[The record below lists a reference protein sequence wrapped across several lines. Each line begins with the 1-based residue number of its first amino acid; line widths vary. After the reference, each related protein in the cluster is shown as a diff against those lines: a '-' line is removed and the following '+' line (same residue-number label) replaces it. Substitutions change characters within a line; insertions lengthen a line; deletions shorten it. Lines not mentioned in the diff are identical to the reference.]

1 MAKSYSLVFIV
12 LFLLTL
18 GSCQSLEQIPIDYLQ
33 PADLSFPRQLR
44 KVAIVNNTSDAPD
57 NKLITETEKIKEGTP
72 LISRATA
79 YANGDPK
86 TATESLAEE
95 IAQQNYF
102 DEVVICDSALRA
114 NDKLARESTLSQ
126 EEVRQLTSNL
136 GVDFIIALENL
147 QLKATKTVRYLDEF
161 NCFQGAVDVK
171 VYPTVKVYL
180 PERSRPMTTLH
191 PNDSIF
197 WEEFGGTAIEAAT
210 RMIPDKQMLEEAA
223 AFAGTVPVKN
233 IVPIW
238 KKGTRYLYTG
248 GSVPMRDAA
257 IYVRENSWDDAY
269 ELWRQAF
276 DAGAAA
282 CKDAVF
288 FAGALAA
295 LLVFPAHGAFFSSL
309 SRPSEPKAKA
319 LACASG
325 GVGCGGR
332 VAVIFCAVFRLRQP
346 LCEGT
351 RALWQPH
358 NHGPHHALGLRL
370 REHRLLRRVFQP
382 PACPAPREPH
392 IICQNAPEQSGAF
405 SFSVTL

>member
-33 PADLSFPRQLR
+33 PADLSFPPQLR

-126 EEVRQLTSNL
+126 EEVRQLASNL

-197 WEEFGGTAIEAAT
+197 WEAIEAAT

-276 DAGAAA
+276 EGT
-282 CKDAVF
+282 KNQKKKMR
-288 FAGALAA
+288 AA
-295 LLVFPAHGAFFSSL
+295 LNIAVYYEMKDSL
-309 SRPSEPKAKA
+309 AKA
-319 LACASG
+319 EEWAEKAQQLAKKIDKKNITDSPQATIDD
-325 GVGCGGR
+325 VPNYYLTTLYLAELKER
-332 VAVIFCAVFRLRQP
+332 
-346 LCEGT
+346 
-351 RALWQPH
+351 
-358 NHGPHHALGLRL
+358 
-370 REHRLLRRVFQP
+370 
-382 PACPAPREPH
+382 
-392 IICQNAPEQSGAF
+392 NAQLPKLKLQMSRF
-405 SFSVTL
+405 NDDF

>member
-33 PADLSFPRQLR
+33 PADLSFPPQLR

-248 GSVPMRDAA
+248 GSVP
-257 IYVRENSWDDAY
+257 VRENSWDDAY

-276 DAGAAA
+276 EGT
-282 CKDAVF
+282 KNQKKKMR
-288 FAGALAA
+288 AA
-295 LLVFPAHGAFFSSL
+295 LNIAVYYEMKDSL
-309 SRPSEPKAKA
+309 AKA
-319 LACASG
+319 EEWAEKAQQLAKKIDKKNITDSPQATIDD
-325 GVGCGGR
+325 VPNYYLTTLYLAELKER
-332 VAVIFCAVFRLRQP
+332 
-346 LCEGT
+346 
-351 RALWQPH
+351 
-358 NHGPHHALGLRL
+358 
-370 REHRLLRRVFQP
+370 
-382 PACPAPREPH
+382 
-392 IICQNAPEQSGAF
+392 NAQLPKLKLQMSRF
-405 SFSVTL
+405 NDDF

>member
-33 PADLSFPRQLR
+33 PADLSFPPQLR

-95 IAQQNYF
+95 IAQQNY
-102 DEVVICDSALRA
+102 L
-114 NDKLARESTLSQ
+114 NDIKKIPPEEYEQLAEEIRQFLITKISQ
-126 EEVRQLTSNL
+126 TGGHLASNL

-276 DAGAAA
+276 EGT
-282 CKDAVF
+282 KNQKKKMR
-288 FAGALAA
+288 AA
-295 LLVFPAHGAFFSSL
+295 LNIAVYYEMKDSL
-309 SRPSEPKAKA
+309 AKA
-319 LACASG
+319 EEWAEKAQQLAKKIDKKNITDSPQATIDD
-325 GVGCGGR
+325 VPNYYLTTLYLAELKER
-332 VAVIFCAVFRLRQP
+332 
-346 LCEGT
+346 
-351 RALWQPH
+351 
-358 NHGPHHALGLRL
+358 
-370 REHRLLRRVFQP
+370 
-382 PACPAPREPH
+382 
-392 IICQNAPEQSGAF
+392 NAQLPKLKLQMSRF
-405 SFSVTL
+405 NDDF